1 MDKEQ
6 SGNRNRA
13 GPDPV
18 VRRTPQNLR
27 GKTYGVAEDKGKIL
41 GQITRRS

>member
-1 MDKEQ
+1 MDEEQ
-6 SGNRNRA
+6 SGNRNSA

-41 GQITRRS
+41 RQIMRGS